1 MNVFVKLKSVG
12 KRRPILENSP
22 YDLPD
27 GISTLRQLIEAVVR
41 QEVEAFNNRGLENML
56 VPFLS
61 EADISDMS
69 TVGKVGFGRLYSDR
83 KADPEAALRT
93 ALLGFE
99 DGLFRVVVGEQE
111 ALELDA
117 PLELHEEDTITFI
130 RLTFLA
136 GRMW

>member
-1 MNVFVKLKSVG
+1 LNVFVKLKSVG